1 MNPSDNAQLQQLLDR
16 EAIRDC
22 IYRYCRGI
30 DRVDEAA
37 LRSAYWP
44 DAIGR
49 HGAHQGSG
57 TAFVDWAL
65 EGRKAGGRAIHMI
78 GNILID
84 LRGDVAAV
92 ESYFRTT
99 LGGRD
104 AQDKP
109 QETLLA
115 GRYVDRFERRNGEW
129 RVAARTVVYDWVRHT
144 PLPADMVPEVFGS
157 RQPTGA
163 RKPDDALYDLLGQ
176 APFAQQPQ

>member
-1 MNPSDNAQLQQLLDR
+1 MQPSDRAPLQQLLDR

-30 DRVDEAA
+30 DRIDEAA

-44 DAIGR
+44 DATGR
-49 HGAHQGSG
+49 HGAYQGSG

-65 EGRKAGGRAIHMI
+65 ENLRTGGRTIHMI

-99 LGGRD
+99 IGARD
-104 AQDKP
+104 SQNKP

-115 GRYVDRFERRNGEW
+115 GRYIDRFECRDGEW
-129 RVAARTVVYDWVRHT
+129 RVAARTVVYDWMRQT
-144 PLPADMVPEVFGS
+144 PLPAELTPEAFGS

-163 RKPDDALYDLLGQ
+163 RKPDDALYELLGQ
-176 APFAQQPQ
+176 APFNS